1 MTKTKHIVLVTAWFY
16 PENKVASFRL
26 NSFAKYLNKTKYKVT
41 VVSMTHRQKPLHE
54 LFNQNINVY
63 REPYNKWI
71 RIRKQHPGDS
81 YLKHKL
87 FAINNKIIKQ
97 FSTLDYPGWS
107 NRVLNRLLEINKI
120 EPIDLILSS
129 YAPVDAHVAGCK
141 FKLKISNVKWI
152 ADMRDEM
159 SRNRFLSPHEKAKLA
174 KLEREFSQSIDSLI
188 SVSEPILEDFKCLMN
203 NKSISYK
210 EIRNGFDHDLPIS
223 VSFNENFTLLYAGTF
238 YAGIKP
244 DTLFVALVKLKEK
257 RLLGENWLLKLLGTH
272 RNFSFPKQL
281 EKHIA
286 FLPPVPNE
294 AAVVEMM
301 NADCNIIIHPPME
314 TKGVYSGKL
323 FEYLSTGK
331 PILALLDTED
341 VAAQLINDM
350 NAGEVVDFYDIES
363 IENAILQIH
372 ENWLNRKH
380 REVNV
385 NEISRLHRKYQ
396 VQLLEQLIDE
406 LLYCQID
413 SLSDS

>member
-1 MTKTKHIVLVTAWFY
+1 
-16 PENKVASFRL
+16 
-26 NSFAKYLNKTKYKVT
+26 
-41 VVSMTHRQKPLHE
+41 
-54 LFNQNINVY
+54 
-63 REPYNKWI
+63 
-71 RIRKQHPGDS
+71 
-81 YLKHKL
+81 
-87 FAINNKIIKQ
+87 
-97 FSTLDYPGWS
+97 
-107 NRVLNRLLEINKI
+107 
-120 EPIDLILSS
+120 
-129 YAPVDAHVAGCK
+129 
-141 FKLKISNVKWI
+141 
-152 ADMRDEM
+152 
-159 SRNRFLSPHEKAKLA
+159 
-174 KLEREFSQSIDSLI
+174 
-188 SVSEPILEDFKCLMN
+188 
-203 NKSISYK
+203 
-210 EIRNGFDHDLPIS
+210 
-223 VSFNENFTLLYAGTF
+223 LLYAGTF